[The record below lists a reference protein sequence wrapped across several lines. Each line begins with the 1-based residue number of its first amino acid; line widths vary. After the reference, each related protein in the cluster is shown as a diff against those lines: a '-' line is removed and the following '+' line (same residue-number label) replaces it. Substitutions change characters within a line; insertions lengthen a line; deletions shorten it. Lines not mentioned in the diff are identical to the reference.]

1 MKVVQV
7 LFFKV
12 IQSSLQNNEETV
24 EGSDFSRQWMLFYN
38 DTIINH
44 HCTDNNQIFLDM
56 IQILAILQN
65 EIKALLN
72 K

>member
-44 HCTDNNQIFLDM
+44 YCTDNNQIFLDM
-56 IQILAILQN
+56 IQILAIL
-65 EIKALLN
+65 
-72 K
+72 

>member
-44 HCTDNNQIFLDM
+44 YCTDNNQIFLDM

>member
-38 DTIINH
+38 DTIINYY
-44 HCTDNNQIFLDM
+44 CTDNNQIFLDM

>member
-44 HCTDNNQIFLDM
+44 YCTDNNQIFLDM
-56 IQILAILQN
+56 IQILAILRN